1 MDTPLT
7 IEEFDALLC
16 SEHDTTPLLAALS
29 KLTTL
34 ENPEA
39 VTDELVGPAY
49 WWYGWQ

>member
-7 IEEFDALLC
+7 IEEFDALLS

-34 ENPEA
+34 ENPETIT
-39 VTDELVGPAY
+39 VQVMGPAN
-49 WWYGWQ
+49 WWWGWE